1 MIMANGEEFIVVK
14 VLFRMKSSSLFYA
27 SARFMAMNVSTES
40 FVNDYICDNYM
51 HLSFES
57 ELYESST
64 DHIQSNPKAFVIV
77 IDLNSCPHL
86 FAVC

>member
-1 MIMANGEEFIVVK
+1 MII
-14 VLFRMKSSSLFYA
+14 
-27 SARFMAMNVSTES
+27 
-40 FVNDYICDNYM
+40 FVMIICI
-51 HLSFES
+51 LSFES

-64 DHIQSNPKAFVIV
+64 DHILSNPKDFVIV